1 MKVILFK
8 DYLKTIHNKNFE
20 PSVIS
25 EIQSISE
32 FPDGLISIEGKLAR
46 CCSFDTVKD
55 ILTIE
60 YVQEPIDE
68 DEIFEHNEIKCPYCG
83 HEKSDSWEYSDDG
96 TESCDTCGS
105 EYIYER
111 IVEVSYTTTIKKKN
125 DKITILE

>member
-8 DYLKTIHNKNFE
+8 DYLKSIHKEFD
-20 PSVIS
+20 SHVIC
-25 EIQSISE
+25 EIKSISE

-60 YVQEPIDE
+60 YVKEPIKE
-68 DEIFEHNEIKCPYCG
+68 VAIFQHHEIKCPYCG
-83 HEKSDSWEYSDDG
+83 TEKSDSCGYSDNG
-96 TESCDTCGS
+96 TEQCDSCGS

-111 IVEVSYTTTIKKKN
+111 IVDVSYTTIIKKRN
-125 DKITILE
+125 DKITILK